1 MRTIVMTGAS
11 RGIGRA
17 ALHRLA
23 AQADTHLVLL
33 GRSAPAGI
41 VSDDRSAGADVS
53 VVRADLSSMRS
64 VDAAA
69 AEVAELVEM
78 GRLSPLEALVL
89 NAGVQHT
96 NAVTETVDGLESTF
110 AVNVLA
116 NHVLLTRLRSRLSS
130 AARVV
135 VTVSD
140 THFGDFRHNL
150 GMVPGPQWQ
159 PVERLAR
166 VGAFPHPGSL
176 SAGRT
181 AYSTSKLAAIHLV
194 HEYARRFPS
203 GPSILAYNPGF
214 VPGTGLAR
222 DADVFSRFAMRWIM
236 PLLTLTPLGTT
247 PTRAGRLLTDTAL
260 GTIAAPNGAYIDR
273 DRMAQSSPESYD
285 AARERDAWEAVESI
299 ADDVLQ
305 GPTTS
310 DPE

>member
-23 AQADTHLVLL
+23 AQPRTHLVLL
-33 GRSAPAGI
+33 SRSTPTGI
-41 VSDDRSAGADVS
+41 VSEARSAGADVS
-53 VVRADLSSMRS
+53 LVHADLSSTRS

-69 AEVAELVEM
+69 AEVAELVET
-78 GRLSPLEALVL
+78 GRLPPIEAAVL

-96 NAVTETVDGLESTF
+96 NALTETVDGLESTL

-116 NHVLLTRLRSRLSS
+116 NHVLLTRLRSHLSS
-130 AARVV
+130 AARIV

-150 GMVPGPQWQ
+150 GMVPGPKWQ

-166 VGAFPHPGSL
+166 VGAFSNPGSV

-181 AYSTSKLAAIHLV
+181 AYSTSKLAAIYLV

-203 GPSILAYNPGF
+203 GPSLLAYNPGF
-214 VPGTGLAR
+214 VPGTSLAR
-222 DADVFSRFAMRWIM
+222 DADVFSRFAMRWVM
-236 PLLTLTPLGTT
+236 PLLTLTPLATT
-247 PTRAGRLLTDTAL
+247 PTRAGRLLAATAL
-260 GTIAAPNGAYIDR
+260 GAVAAPNGAYIDR
-273 DRMAQSSPESYD
+273 DRAARSSPESYD
-285 AARERDAWEAVESI
+285 AARERHTWEAVEAI
-299 ADDVLQ
+299 ATDVLQ
-305 GPTTS
+305 RPTTN
-310 DPE
+310 

>member
-17 ALHRLA
+17 ALHRFA
-23 AQADTHLVLL
+23 AQPHTHLVLL
-33 GRSAPAGI
+33 GRSAPAGL
-41 VSDDRSAGADVS
+41 VSEARSAGADVS
-53 VVRADLSSMRS
+53 VVHADLSAMRS

-69 AEVAELVEM
+69 KEVAELVDR
-78 GRLSPLEALVL
+78 GRLPPVEALVL

-96 NAVTETVDGLESTF
+96 NALTETVDGLESTF

-116 NHVLLTRLRSRLSS
+116 NHVLLTHLRSHVSS
-130 AARVV
+130 TARIV

-150 GMVPGPQWQ
+150 GMVPGPKWQ

-166 VGAFPHPGSL
+166 IGAFPDPGSV

-181 AYSTSKLAAIHLV
+181 AYSTSKLAAIYLV

-222 DADVFSRFAMRWIM
+222 DADVLSRFAMRWIM

-247 PTRAGRLLTDTAL
+247 PTRAGRLLAEAAL
-260 GTIAAPNGAYIDR
+260 GTLAAPNGAYIDR
-273 DRMAQSSPESYD
+273 DRVAQSSPESYD
-285 AARERDAWEAVESI
+285 AARERHTWAAVEAI
-299 ADDVLQ
+299 AADVLQ
-305 GPTTS
+305 RPTTN
-310 DPE
+310 